1 MAIRV
6 REPGLLS
13 TVQDTGRFGE
23 YALGMPPSGAMDVF
37 SYQVG
42 NYLVGN
48 AEGAAGLEITY
59 FGPELEFTEAA
70 LIALT
75 GAEMPPKINGEEAPR
90 WEALEVAEGDV
101 LTFDY
106 LRNGARSYLAVAG
119 GIEVPLFMH
128 SRSTYTLIGLGGHEG
143 RALQEG
149 DELETGESQDGESPN
164 GGERVGKRVDEE
176 HIPTYSSETELRVI
190 IGLASYRITEE
201 SMEEFLSTT
210 WSVTPDADRVGYR
223 YRGGELKFV
232 EREQPAGAGSDP
244 ANVVDFGYPI
254 GSIQVPGGVE
264 PIVLMND
271 AVTGGGYATIGTVI
285 SADRDRLAQ
294 TKTNDK
300 TRFRSVELEEALEAR
315 KQRRQQMEE
324 ITACAGIPLGFSGR
338 KTFSKLAERAES
350 GSRRLKRL
358 KAADRRARRR
368 EGRRHESRSKL
379 RHGGKLWALEDGLR
393 RGDDAIH
400 LLGQRRGRL
409 PRRRSARHAQD
420 RRAGQGARGG
430 GRHPLWV

>member
-6 REPGLLS
+6 KQPGLLT

-42 NYLVGN
+42 NYLVSN
-48 AEGAAGLEITY
+48 EEGAAGLEITY

-70 LIALT
+70 VIAVT
-75 GAEMPPKINGEEAPR
+75 GAEMPPKINGEEAPT
-90 WEALEVAEGDV
+90 WEALEVGEGDV
-101 LTFDY
+101 LSFDY
-106 LRNGARSYLAVAG
+106 LKNGARSYLAVAG
-119 GIEVPLFMH
+119 GIDVPVFMH
-128 SRSTYTLIGLGGHEG
+128 SRSTYTLIGLGGYEG

-149 DELETGESQDGESPN
+149 DELGTGGSRN
-164 GGERVGKRVDEE
+164 GSGQVGKRVDDD
-176 HIPTYSSETELRVI
+176 HIPAYSKETELRVI
-190 IGLASYRITEE
+190 IGLASYRLTED
-201 SMEEFLSTT
+201 SMDEFLNTT
-210 WSVTPDADRVGYR
+210 WTVTPDADRVGYR

-294 TKTNDK
+294 TKTNDN
-300 TRFRSVELEEALEAR
+300 TRFRSVELDEALEAR

-324 ITACAGIPLGFSGR
+324 IR
-338 KTFSKLAERAES
+338 Q
-350 GSRRLKRL
+350 
-358 KAADRRARRR
+358 
-368 EGRRHESRSKL
+368 
-379 RHGGKLWALEDGLR
+379 ALE
-393 RGDDAIH
+393 
-400 LLGQRRGRL
+400 
-409 PRRRSARHAQD
+409 
-420 RRAGQGARGG
+420 
-430 GRHPLWV
+430 

>member
-6 REPGLLS
+6 KAPGLLT

-23 YALGMPPSGAMDVF
+23 YAIGMPPSGAMDVF

-48 AEGAAGLEITY
+48 EEGAAGLEITY
-59 FGPELEFTEAA
+59 FGPTLEFTEDAVVA
-70 LIALT
+70 VT
-75 GAEMPPKINGEEAPR
+75 GAEMPPKINGEEAPT
-90 WEALEVAEGDV
+90 WEVLQVRGGDV
-101 LTFDY
+101 LSFDY

-119 GIEVPLFMH
+119 GIEVPVFMH

-149 DELETGESQDGESPN
+149 DELGLGEARGN
-164 GGERVGKRVDEE
+164 GSRVGRHVDDD
-176 HIPTYSSETELRVI
+176 HIPRYTKETELRVI
-190 IGLASYRITEE
+190 IGLASYRLTEE
-201 SMEEFLSTT
+201 SMEEFLNVEWT
-210 WSVTPDADRVGYR
+210 VTPDADRVGYR
-223 YRGGELKFV
+223 YRGGELGFV

-294 TKTNDK
+294 SKTNDK

-315 KQRRQQMEE
+315 EDRR
-324 ITACAGIPLGFSGR
+324 R
-338 KTFSKLAERAES
+338 KLAEI
-350 GSRRLKRL
+350 K
-358 KAADRRARRR
+358 D
-368 EGRRHESRSKL
+368 
-379 RHGGKLWALEDGLR
+379 AL
-393 RGDDAIH
+393 A
-400 LLGQRRGRL
+400 
-409 PRRRSARHAQD
+409 
-420 RRAGQGARGG
+420 
-430 GRHPLWV
+430 

>member
-1 MAIRV
+1 MAIKV
-6 REPGLLS
+6 RQPGLLT

-23 YALGMPPSGAMDVF
+23 YALGMPPSGAMDIF

-48 AEGAAGLEITY
+48 EEGAAGLEITY
-59 FGPELEFTEAA
+59 FGPELEFTEGAV
-70 LIALT
+70 IAVT
-75 GAEMPPKINGEEAPR
+75 GAEMPPKINGEEAPT
-90 WEALEVAEGDV
+90 WEALEVGEGDV
-101 LTFDY
+101 LSFDY
-106 LRNGARSYLAVAG
+106 LKNGARSYLAVAG
-119 GIEVPLFMH
+119 GIDVPVFMH

-149 DELETGESQDGESPN
+149 DELAVGDTANGDG
-164 GGERVGKRVDEE
+164 RVGKRVADD
-176 HIPTYSSETELRVI
+176 HVPAYSKETELRVI
-190 IGLASYRITEE
+190 IGLASYRLTEE
-201 SMEEFLSTT
+201 SMDEFLNTT
-210 WSVTPDADRVGYR
+210 WTVTPDADRVGYR

-254 GSIQVPGGVE
+254 GSIQIPGGVE

-300 TRFRSVELEEALEAR
+300 TRFRSVDLEEALEAR

-324 ITACAGIPLGFSGR
+324 I
-338 KTFSKLAERAES
+338 K
-350 GSRRLKRL
+350 GSLT
-358 KAADRRARRR
+358 
-368 EGRRHESRSKL
+368 
-379 RHGGKLWALEDGLR
+379 
-393 RGDDAIH
+393 
-400 LLGQRRGRL
+400 
-409 PRRRSARHAQD
+409 
-420 RRAGQGARGG
+420 
-430 GRHPLWV
+430 